1 MSGWIQAF
9 IVIAAVAIVIQMAI
23 LLGMFFQV
31 RTVIEQF
38 TRIATDLQNRIDPIL
53 LRTNRIL
60 EDSEDRVASI
70 MGDAAE
76 ITRVARGSAQ
86 KIDRVFTDAV
96 ERLRVQIIRADHILT
111 GTLEV
116 VEEGGAK
123 FKRTLWTPIQQASA
137 ILKGMKVAIDMLR
150 GQNRRPES
158 DAATA
163 DEELF
168 I

>member
-23 LLGMFFQV
+23 LLGIFFQV
-31 RTVIEQF
+31 RTAIELF
-38 TRIATDLQNRIDPIL
+38 ARIATDLQNRIDPIL

-116 VEEGGAK
+116 VEESGMK

-150 GQNRRPES
+150 GQNRRPEP

>member
-31 RTVIEQF
+31 RTAIEQF

-86 KIDRVFTDAV
+86 KI
-96 ERLRVQIIRADHILT
+96 
-111 GTLEV
+111 
-116 VEEGGAK
+116 
-123 FKRTLWTPIQQASA
+123 
-137 ILKGMKVAIDMLR
+137 
-150 GQNRRPES
+150 
-158 DAATA
+158 
-163 DEELF
+163 
-168 I
+168 